1 MATSSPKLPQ
11 DDSESQPTDNNKAE
25 TAITGEMQ
33 GQARKSKPIPKTIT
47 PEPRTEQPISNPMN
61 TPSTPGIYQPFNWEE
76 FEARYEKALAE
87 ADGHEREVLVE
98 FDRLVKVRPL

>member
-1 MATSSPKLPQ
+1 MATSSPKLSH
-11 DDSESQPTDNNKAE
+11 DDSESQPSDGIKAE
-25 TAITGEMQ
+25 AAIASEMQ
-33 GQARKSKPIPKTIT
+33 GQARKSKLLPKTIT

-87 ADGHEREVLVE
+87 ADGHEREVLAE